1 MKFMYTAA
9 GLAAAVSA
17 VSVETGSQLSAERSF
32 STRIGAN
39 SEAKPVAVTCDFSK
53 VRSGTQKRA
62 RGPFR
67 VQGHQFQDTAG
78 DMTKDNVIWIDFE
91 GLARQPENTL
101 KAKIFEGVMNW
112 KCEWDSI
119 SALWEGEETKNSDT
133 DNRRVSMKA
142 DIPATDDFAL
152 QKIPNLED
160 NYILFVENKIGANE
174 WETMG
179 CCPLQLSTI
188 EKLVTVYN
196 EKFSEAGLSWSEEI
210 KEMIEEEFKNNPDLE
225 PGVNLPDSPDR
236 ATGDVEWDVV
246 HTCETMMADPEPAE
260 GSYTTMTMANTISEY
275 SNKFTIPR
283 HVSVDTYEDD
293 GNLNNECAGWEFET
307 PQSAFDRLY
316 DNT

>member
-1 MKFMYTAA
+1 
-9 GLAAAVSA
+9 
-17 VSVETGSQLSAERSF
+17 
-32 STRIGAN
+32 
-39 SEAKPVAVTCDFSK
+39 
-53 VRSGTQKRA
+53 
-62 RGPFR
+62 
-67 VQGHQFQDTAG
+67 
-78 DMTKDNVIWIDFE
+78 MTKDNVIWIDFE

-112 KCEWDSI
+112 KCEWDPMPDPP
-119 SALWEGEETKNSDT
+119 LWQGEETKNSDT

-142 DIPATDDFAL
+142 DIPATADFAL

-160 NYILFVENKIGANE
+160 NYILFVENKIGVDT

-236 ATGDVEWDVV
+236 ATADVEWDEAQ
-246 HTCETMMADPEPAE
+246 TCETMMADPAPAD
-260 GSYTTMTMANTISEY
+260 GTYTTITMANTISEF

-283 HVSVDTYEDD
+283 HVTVKTYEDD
-293 GNLNNECAGWEFET
+293 GNNNDECAGWEFET
-307 PQSAFDRLY
+307 P
-316 DNT
+316 